1 MRAHEPQGR
10 IPQMNRRL
18 TVAVAATAALSL
30 TAAGFASTAGAAAK
44 KKNQITIKGDFE
56 FRAGKGARDNQ
67 RFVPLRQKV
76 KSGSTV
82 TVRNKAKTEDPHTL
96 SFVEKAFLPTSFDAP
111 VAGPLFGLHNLDED
125 DPNAVPVLKID
136 NGAPAAD
143 QAAVLAVD
151 TLGTP
156 DEPGDS
162 LLLFGKEPVT
172 FDVTAPAGSKL
183 YYFCIFHPWMQGK
196 ISVK

>member
-1 MRAHEPQGR
+1 LL
-10 IPQMNRRL
+10 NRRL
-18 TVAVAATAALSL
+18 TVAIAATAAVGIS
-30 TAAGFASTAGAAAK
+30 TAGLASTAGAAT
-44 KKNQITIKGDFE
+44 KKNQITIKGDFV

-67 RFVPLRQKV
+67 RFKPLKAKV

-82 TVRNKAKTEDPHTL
+82 TVLNKSKTEDPHTL
-96 SFVEKAFLPTSFDAP
+96 SFIEKAFLPTSFDAP
-111 VAGPLFGLHNLDED
+111 VAEPLFGLHNLDED

-143 QAAVLAVD
+143 QTAPLAVD

-156 DEPGDS
+156 DAPGDS

-172 FDVTAPAGSKL
+172 FDVTAAAGSKL

-196 ISVK
+196 IVVN